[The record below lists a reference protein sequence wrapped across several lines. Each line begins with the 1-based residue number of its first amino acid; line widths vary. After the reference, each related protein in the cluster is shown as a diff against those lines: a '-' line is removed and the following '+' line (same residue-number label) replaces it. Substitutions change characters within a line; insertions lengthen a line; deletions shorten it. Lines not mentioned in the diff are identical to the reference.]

1 MCGSPLSPDI
11 KTIGEVD
18 TPVRIE
24 VDRTKCS
31 GIGLCEV
38 AAPAIFEVGD
48 DGQTHVLV
56 DPVSETDMASVE
68 EAVANCPAMALS
80 LKPSD

>member
-1 MCGSPLSPDI
+1 M
-11 KTIGEVD
+11 
-18 TPVRIE
+18 RIE

-31 GIGLCEV
+31 GMGLCEV
-38 AAPAIFEVGD
+38 AAPAIFEVGE

-56 DPVSETDMASVE
+56 DQVSEADIAAVE

-80 LKPSD
+80 LTVE